1 MRFYLIDW
9 IKAKL
14 FINREISDVDFTDA
28 FNEKLKALE
37 SLLGYKI
44 RKHEYFIKA
53 LTHRSYLEISPKSKK
68 SNERLEFLG
77 DSVLGLIVAEY
88 LFKKYSSNDEGFL
101 TKSRAHIVNKDALA
115 ESANLINLNE
125 FLLFDKRYLRGSIK
139 GIRSINADALEALIG
154 AIYIDGGLSKAK
166 IFVDRW
172 IIEPHMKKGTIK
184 KDKNFKGQLLEY
196 THAKKLANPTY
207 RVIKEEGPEHNKI
220 FTIEVL
226 VGSEVLG
233 IGVGQNKK
241 STEQE
246 AAKAALVK
254 LKSEDNNS

>member
-1 MRFYLIDW
+1 MGIYLIDW

-14 FINREISDVDFTDA
+14 FIDREISEVDFTDA

-44 RKHEYFIKA
+44 KKHNYFIKA
-53 LTHRSYLEISPKSKK
+53 LTHRSYLEISPQSKK

-88 LFKKYSSNDEGFL
+88 LFEKYPDNDEGFL

-115 ESANLINLNE
+115 ESANLIELNE

-154 AIYIDGGLSKAK
+154 AIYIDGGLSRATEF
-166 IFVDRW
+166 IREW
-172 IIEPHMKKGTIK
+172 IIDPHMKKGTLK
-184 KDKNFKGQLLEY
+184 RDKNFKGQLLEY
-196 THAKKLANPTY
+196 THAKKMDNPIY
-207 RVIKEEGPEHNKI
+207 RVVKEDGPEHDKL
-220 FTIEVL
+220 FTIEVF
-226 VGSEVLG
+226 
-233 IGVGQNKK
+233 IGAKPYGTGEGQNKK

-246 AAKAALVK
+246 AAKKALIK
-254 LKSEDNNS
+254 LKAEEKKS